1 MGKRPSRS
9 PTPTAP
15 PEPPKQRAAVPADAA
30 LAQALHIML
39 PLVRFLLRS
48 GVPYGAF
55 ADALKTVFVDAARRE
70 LARDGMPVTQSS
82 LSVLSG
88 VHRKDV
94 RTLTQDEAAGA
105 PEPGAPLASQVFTRW
120 LGDPAYRL
128 RGKPR
133 VLPRSGPAPSF
144 DTLSRAVSTD
154 VHPRTVLDELVRLG
168 VVRVDGDDVVP
179 VVSGFV
185 PLEGLDEML
194 ALFSAN
200 AADHL
205 AAAVHNL
212 AGAQPRFLEQSVFA
226 HGMTAE
232 SAAKLGA
239 VAREAWAKAFAT
251 MVDAATER
259 VRHDAEIEGNHRIRF
274 GAYFYSEPPEGA
286 ASPMPPRDAAA
297 DKDGESS

>member
-1 MGKRPSRS
+1 MAS
-9 PTPTAP
+9 PPR
-15 PEPPKQRAAVPADAA
+15 RAAVPADAA

-55 ADALKTVFVDAARRE
+55 ADALKVVFVDAARRE

-94 RTLTQDEAAGA
+94 RSLTQDDAGSAPDPGETLAA
-105 PEPGAPLASQVFTRW
+105 QVFTRW
-120 LGDPAYRL
+120 LADPAYRH

-133 VLPRSGPAPSF
+133 VLPRVGEPPSF
-144 DTLSRAVSTD
+144 DSLARAVSTD

-168 VVRVDGDDVVP
+168 VVRVDGEDVVP
-179 VVSGFV
+179 LVSGFV
-185 PLEGLDEML
+185 PMEGADELL

-200 AADHL
+200 AADHI

-226 HGMTAE
+226 NGMTAE
-232 SAAKLGA
+232 SAQRLGD
-239 VAREAWAKAFAT
+239 VAREAWGRAFAT

-259 VRHDAEIEGNHRIRF
+259 VRLDAAIEGNHRIRF
-274 GAYFYSEPPEGA
+274 GAYFYSEGPDTGTSAPA
-286 ASPMPPRDAAA
+286 ASDAAGP
-297 DKDGESS
+297 DRESP